1 MPTTYSVT
9 DNSEF
14 ITELKLSP
22 LPQLAFTWYD
32 QLRKERKT
40 MAVNFKNYIIRG
52 TEMFSYLFIL
62 DFIIEMIL
70 IKGNGKIIT
79 VLGLHVESFITLD
92 EQELI
97 LYLTEYS
104 LIPYLLFLFFWTK
117 FFKWG
122 QQRTIHSLH
131 N

>member
-1 MPTTYSVT
+1 
-9 DNSEF
+9 
-14 ITELKLSP
+14 
-22 LPQLAFTWYD
+22 
-32 QLRKERKT
+32 
-40 MAVNFKNYIIRG
+40 MAANFKNYIIRG
-52 TEMFSYLFIL
+52 TEMFSYLSIL

-70 IKGNGKIIT
+70 IKGNGKLTT

>member
-1 MPTTYSVT
+1 
-9 DNSEF
+9 
-14 ITELKLSP
+14 
-22 LPQLAFTWYD
+22 
-32 QLRKERKT
+32 
-40 MAVNFKNYIIRG
+40 
-52 TEMFSYLFIL
+52 MFSYLFIL

>member
-1 MPTTYSVT
+1 
-9 DNSEF
+9 
-14 ITELKLSP
+14 
-22 LPQLAFTWYD
+22 
-32 QLRKERKT
+32 

-52 TEMFSYLFIL
+52 TEIFSYLFIL